1 MDPTEIENHLEV
13 WQKMTI
19 EEKRKLIES
28 IKAFEL

>member
-1 MDPTEIENHLEV
+1 MDPKEIEKHLEV

-28 IKAFEL
+28 IKELEL